1 MAVQRRR
8 RLRAT
13 MHNLI
18 VGSPKEGNETTVSLT
33 DNLMGLLRVHVKRGV
48 NLAVRDVRTSDP
60 YVVVKMGHQR
70 LKTRMVK
77 KDVNPEWNDDLT
89 LSITDPNI
97 PITLTVYD
105 HDTFTKD
112 DKMGDTEFE
121 VSPYIEALKTH
132 TNLDE
137 IPSKTVLSRVQPN
150 ASNCLAEE
158 SLIYLYEGK
167 IVQDLVLRLQN
178 VECGEVEIQL
188 EWIHFPGSKA
198 FLSHDA
204 REKCEENGPVEKPN
218 HSNDE
223 KVEKDVEAYA
233 CCHASHSEKQKPE
246 WMLHHHS
253 IGWHVK
259 EMAPLG
265 LPPGFRFHPT
275 DEELVNYYLKRKIN
289 KQQIELDIIPEGDE
303 GVILEIYWEGQE
315 SLLPKSSHRNEE
327 DVGYRGRAPQGI
339 RTNWVMH
346 EYRLD
351 DNESEDKCGI
361 QVLGAS
367 LLFTIA

>member
-198 FLSHDA
+198 FLS
-204 REKCEENGPVEKPN
+204 
-218 HSNDE
+218 
-223 KVEKDVEAYA
+223 
-233 CCHASHSEKQKPE
+233 Q
-246 WMLHHHS
+246 
-253 IGWHVK
+253 
-259 EMAPLG
+259 
-265 LPPGFRFHPT
+265 
-275 DEELVNYYLKRKIN
+275 
-289 KQQIELDIIPEGDE
+289 
-303 GVILEIYWEGQE
+303 
-315 SLLPKSSHRNEE
+315 
-327 DVGYRGRAPQGI
+327 
-339 RTNWVMH
+339 
-346 EYRLD
+346 
-351 DNESEDKCGI
+351 
-361 QVLGAS
+361 
-367 LLFTIA
+367 